1 MKYFKIF
8 LIIFLSMASLGAARS
23 EKAAYVRS
31 LISGDPVI
39 RDVVQKAPFYQQT
52 VEAYLYR
59 ISIDDDPQPIL
70 REFAANLRHYE
81 PGLDIQKYISQRS
94 GLNKPAFFK
103 ANGNHSAKNPINS
116 ILASAKRVNDTD
128 KNCWQVA
135 FAIDESSGLILAVWQ
150 DERTGADNP
159 DIYGQFFDLSLYPL
173 GQNFRVHSDNSGA
186 AQSNPSVAAKSDGG
200 FVVVWED
207 YRYSNAAIYLRCFDA
222 LRNPVGND
230 SIVFSEPQYPQL
242 SPDVAADGEGNFT
255 VVWLQNE
262 DFDFNVYARKFTNS
276 QAPVGPAFK
285 INSDEGG
292 FQWFPTIA
300 SAQTGESLI
309 AWEDKRNG
317 NSDIYGQRLRADG
330 SKRASNF
337 QISDDAGSD
346 TQWRPFAASASGRF
360 IVTWEDYRDDPN
372 AIYAQWLDTSLLL
385 DGENLCV
392 DDANGQGVK
401 EYPSVALNSGGE
413 SLFCWQD
420 SRNGNYDLF
429 ARRFGID
436 KTPQNLLQITGGET
450 EGDQTL
456 GRVGVAGTLATFFF
470 LDKNPADDW
479 QNVFADQYDWT
490 SLPVELSSFKAQV
503 NGNKVLLKWSSA
515 SETNNLGFSIQRKS
529 GQNEFKNVG
538 FVKGNGTTN
547 SSNQYQY
554 DDADLLP
561 GHYVFRL
568 KQIDFDGGYFFSESI
583 DVIVNLPQKFS
594 LMQNY
599 PNPFNGGTSIE
610 YALPKSS
617 RVRLEIV
624 NLQGRVVKSLLDRE
638 QEGGIHRV
646 YWDGK
651 DDAGY
656 EVATGLYFY
665 HLKTGDFT
673 DAKKLVLSR

>member
-1 MKYFKIF
+1 MKYSKII
-8 LIIFLSMASLGAARS
+8 LLVFLSIASLGAARP
-23 EKAAYVRS
+23 EKAVYIRS
-31 LISGDPVI
+31 LISSDPVI
-39 RDVVQKAPFYQQT
+39 REVIQKAPFYKQT

-59 ISIDDDPQPIL
+59 ILIDDDSQPIL
-70 REFAANLRHYE
+70 REFAANLKHYE
-81 PGLDIQKYISQRS
+81 PGLIVQKYLSQNF
-94 GLNKPAFFK
+94 GLNKLASFT
-103 ANGNHSAKNPINS
+103 ADENHFAKKTINS
-116 ILASAKRVNDTD
+116 FLASAKRVNDTD
-128 KNCWQVA
+128 KNCWQVS
-135 FAIDESSGLILAVWQ
+135 FAIDESSGSMLAVWQ

-159 DIYGQFFDLSLYPL
+159 DIYGQFFDLALYPL

-207 YRYSNAAIYLRCFDA
+207 YRYSNAAIYSRCFDA

-230 SIVFSEPQYPQL
+230 SIVFSQPQYPQL
-242 SPDVAADGEGNFT
+242 SPDVSADGQGNFT

-262 DFDFNVYARKFTNS
+262 NYDFNVYARKFTNS
-276 QAPVGPAFK
+276 QAPVGPAFQV
-285 INSDEGG
+285 NNDEGG

-337 QISDDAGSD
+337 LISDDAGSD

-372 AIYAQWLDTSLLL
+372 AIYAQWLDASLLL
-385 DGENLCV
+385 DGGNLRV

-436 KTPQNLLQITGGET
+436 KTPQNMLQITGGEAD
-450 EGDQTL
+450 GDQTL

-470 LDKNPADDW
+470 LDKNPAENW

-490 SLPVELSSFKAQV
+490 SLPVELASFTAKV
-503 NGNKVLLKWSSA
+503 DGNNILLSWSTA
-515 SETNNLGFSIQRKS
+515 GETNNLGFSIQRK
-529 GQNEFKNVG
+529 NEKDEFTEIC
-538 FVKGNGTTN
+538 FVDGKGTTN
-547 SSNQYQY
+547 AANQYQY
-554 DDADLLP
+554 VDTDLLP
-561 GHYVFRL
+561 GRYTFRL
-568 KQIDFDGGYFFSESI
+568 KQIDFDGGYSFSESI
-583 DVIVNLPQKFS
+583 DAIVNLPQKFS
-594 LMQNY
+594 LRQNY
-599 PNPFNGGTSIE
+599 PNPFNGGTNIE
-610 YALPKSS
+610 YALPKLS
-617 RVRLEIV
+617 RIRLEIV
-624 NLQGRVVKSLLDRE
+624 NLQGRVVRSLLDRE
-638 QEGGIHRV
+638 QEGGIHRA

-651 DDAGY
+651 DAAGHD
-656 EVATGLYFY
+656 VATGLYFY
-665 HLKTGDFT
+665 HLQTNEYSG
-673 DAKKLVLSR
+673 AKKLVLAK